1 VRVLEQLAA
10 ERGLPAAIRVD
21 HALNAREKFQMS
33 TQGLNSTQEMRAV
46 DEIGFEE
53 TRFPEMVFHEI
64 RDPAH
69 HNEHKICAGARP

>member
-1 VRVLEQLAA
+1 M
-10 ERGLPAAIRVD
+10 D
-21 HALNAREKFQMS
+21 NALNAREKFQMS